1 MAHASINRNN
11 ILKQLVVSE
20 NSIKSN
26 SNNPSPKLVGNGQYL
41 MKQISIS
48 KKPFLLKTIST

>member
-41 MKQISIS
+41 IKQISIS
-48 KKPFLLKTIST
+48 KQLFLLKTIST

>member
-26 SNNPSPKLVGNGQYL
+26 STNPSPKLVGNGQV
-41 MKQISIS
+41 
-48 KKPFLLKTIST
+48 FNKTNFNFKTTFSA